1 MYTLSVPPLWLQDP
15 AYPTFLY
22 QVLEECWQQEQQCR
36 PPAPLLH
43 SALTRLTGLSVR
55 GGGAPSQ
62 TTQCLLLD
70 SFLLHRNRRVS
81 AVHSV
86 VRGGGDSSSGTGI
99 CNDGGGGG
107 GGGGGGRDGGG
118 GGGGGRD
125 GGGGGGGRVRVEMC
139 AALSSL
145 DEDST
150 SIMTLSLT
158 QHHEEEDCRLE
169 AKVCTQCITY
179 IKAPC
184 GG

>member
-62 TTQCLLLD
+62 TTQSLLLD

-86 VRGGGDSSSGTGI
+86 VRGGGDSSSSTGI
-99 CNDGGGGG
+99 CNG
-107 GGGGGGRDGGG
+107 GGGGGGRNGD
-118 GGGGGRD
+118 
-125 GGGGGGGRVRVEMC
+125 GGRVRVEMC

-179 IKAPC
+179 IHC
-184 GG
+184 YSN